1 MAGCGGTQLSFQ
13 LLGRIEVPAGQGIK
27 LDPMSKITK
36 VIGAGGVAEVV
47 KRLPNK
53 CRPRKK
59 KRKIKVNVVAFT
71 V

>member
-1 MAGCGGTQLSFQ
+1 
-13 LLGRIEVPAGQGIK
+13 
-27 LDPMSKITK
+27 MSKITK